1 MLATLLLLLEAAR
14 IFIAAFRKLKAIKKR
29 QRSKVLPT
37 LELAPG
43 AASLPAATEENCLPA
58 MAADSA
64 AAEETSSPVVIVAA
78 AETYSPAATKAV
90 KESSLT
96 EVAEAEET
104 FSLATVVVSG
114 ATEETCS
121 SAVIPAVEETAA
133 AEESCS
139 QAAAVSIVAEETFPQ
154 AAASV
159 AAKKSTLELFQ
170 PWSGSLTQ
178 SSTRVDE
185 EIVMD
190 RLTRRHS
197 LNFNGMFKPLS
208 KAITVGLKED

>member
-37 LELAPG
+37 LELTPA
-43 AASLPAATEENCLPA
+43 AASLPAAAEENCLPA
-58 MAADSA
+58 IAADSA

-78 AETYSPAATKAV
+78 AESCSPAATEAV

-104 FSLATVVVSG
+104 FSLATIVVVSG

-121 SAVIPAVEETAA
+121 SAVIPAETAA

-139 QAAAVSIVAEETFPQ
+139 QAAAVSIVTEETFPQ

-208 KAITVGLKED
+208 KAITVGLKEG

>member
-37 LELAPG
+37 FELAPA
-43 AASLPAATEENCLPA
+43 AASLPAAAEENCLPA
-58 MAADSA
+58 IAADSA
-64 AAEETSSPVVIVAA
+64 AAEETSSPVVIAAA
-78 AETYSPAATKAV
+78 AESCSPAATEAV

-114 ATEETCS
+114 AAEETCS
-121 SAVIPAVEETAA
+121 SAVIPAETAA

-139 QAAAVSIVAEETFPQ
+139 QAAAVSIVTEETFPQ

-208 KAITVGLKED
+208 KAITVGLKEG